1 MPPATTEQLV
11 SDDTEDVVYKWTVR
25 VLYVSLIGANL
36 WLYWRMV
43 RDDPDFAVAKAKVD
57 QLVAELGK
65 PFRRARDF
73 RRSVGRMHWQ
83 ALEALDDEGA
93 PDGRP

>member
-1 MPPATTEQLV
+1 MAEIDQLL

-25 VLYVSLIGANL
+25 TLYVTLIGANL

-57 QLVAELGK
+57 QLVTSATK
-65 PFRRARDF
+65 PFRRARDY

-83 ALEALDDEGA
+83 ALEALDEEGAA
-93 PDGRP
+93 PDGH